1 MFFSHDVNQ
10 DKSRIKESMY
20 EMCVCYII
28 KRGVYFLL
36 SLSIL
41 LFYSLFPLLRYVC
54 LDKCIRSSH
63 FFLSRRRRRLQQQG
77 KHGGRWSARVRLCPF
92 IQERW
97 HTRTLSAQ

>member
-1 MFFSHDVNQ
+1 
-10 DKSRIKESMY
+10 MY

-28 KRGVYFLL
+28 KRGVDFLL
-36 SLSIL
+36 SRLFFSIPISSL
-41 LFYSLFPLLRYVC
+41 RMLGQMHLFFSLFY
-54 LDKCIRSSH
+54 
-63 FFLSRRRRRLQQQG
+63 FLSRRRRLQQQG